1 MFVSMNLKEAYWNRK
16 FIKSFTHPFHQIQKL
31 KKKNTKHVGINTYP
45 HSFWGKIQL
54 SHPGDY
60 LACPSALCMSDRDK
74 EFQHCFLCNCFYGLP
89 PSISR
94 SVDGSQSETMMIIP
108 PPPCQ
113 YNNVLALLAKHRRKR
128 LTEREEITIAK
139 IRSRRGGVM
148 LIAGRPS
155 TNNTL

>member
-1 MFVSMNLKEAYWNRK
+1 MFVSMNLKEAYWYRK
-16 FIKSFTHPFHQIQKL
+16 FIKIIHTSFPS
-31 KKKNTKHVGINTYP
+31 NTKHVEVNTYP

-54 SHPGDY
+54 SHPGDC

-113 YNNVLALLAKHRRKR
+113 YKYVLALLAKHRMKR
-128 LTEREEITIAK
+128 LTERERRDNNCKDKVKTRWCDVDCWEAK
-139 IRSRRGGVM
+139 HQ
-148 LIAGRPS
+148 
-155 TNNTL
+155 